1 MPLLASSSHLGLI
14 VLLAEPAASVG
25 VDRLR
30 QSGVCRRVARWVR
43 VCRPGHALQ
52 EDGLSQWSL
61 DLIMRAS

>member
-1 MPLLASSSHLGLI
+1 MPLLVQFLPFRTDHAISGTRRQRRCKST
-14 VLLAEPAASVG
+14 PPVG
-25 VDRLR
+25 DV
-30 QSGVCRRVARWVR
+30 QEGGQVGR